1 MRDEAAV
8 MWRRMLQMNYRSIA
22 ILFLC
27 VLSPALAAQPGAHKP
42 SPESTAVASSE
53 GFQLTEQMIQQA
65 LRFGQI
71 LAGSDFSPSDAAALR
86 GDLIATFQ
94 KEPAKQIEAYGAVAK
109 ALREAVGRKP
119 SWLTLALVRYKV
131 WQGYGDNEEAFRGF
145 QSYPFGKMVLKYNPV
160 LINSGGIIVTKT
172 DVDSQFYAD
181 ALVAKV
187 AGIAP
192 PTQAEKDQFVSDL
205 PLQFASMPREQQE
218 YLRRAELRL
227 VSLHTVY
234 DGTAKT
240 RAAVT
245 ADIRKRVHSSEDVRR
260 EARQVEN
267 DAQYGSKYHQLH
279 RAEALAA
286 VAHANRVNAQILG
299 LGTAVRSM
307 VNNMKWR

>member
-1 MRDEAAV
+1 
-8 MWRRMLQMNYRSIA
+8 MLQMNYRGVA
-22 ILFLC
+22 LLLLC
-27 VLSPALAAQPGAHKP
+27 VLSPPLAAQPRAHQP
-42 SPESTAVASSE
+42 SRASAVVASS
-53 GFQLTEQMIQQA
+53 GDYQLTEQMIQQA

-71 LAGSDFSPSDAAALR
+71 LAGTDFSASDATALR

-94 KEPAKQIEAYGAVAK
+94 KEPAKQIEAYESVAK

-119 SWLTLALVRYKV
+119 SWLTLALVRYEV
-131 WQGYGDNEEAFRGF
+131 WQGYGENEEAFRGF

-160 LINSGGIIVTKT
+160 LINSGGMIVTKT
-172 DVDSQFYAD
+172 DVDCQFYAD

-192 PTQAEKDQFVSDL
+192 PAQTEQDQFVRDL
-205 PLQFASMPREQQE
+205 PSQFASMPREQQE

-227 VSLHTVY
+227 VNLQTVY
-234 DGTAKT
+234 DGTVKA

-245 ADIRKRVHSSEDVRR
+245 ADIRKRVHSPEDVWR

-267 DAQYGSKYHQLH
+267 DAQYGSKYHQLY
-279 RAEALAA
+279 RAEALSAI
-286 VAHANRVNAQILG
+286 AHANRVNAQILG